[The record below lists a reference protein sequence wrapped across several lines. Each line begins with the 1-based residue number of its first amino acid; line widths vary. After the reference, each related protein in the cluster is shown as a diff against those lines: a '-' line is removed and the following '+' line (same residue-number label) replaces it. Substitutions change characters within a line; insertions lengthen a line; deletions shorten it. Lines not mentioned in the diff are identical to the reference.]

1 MSRQRLT
8 QINRKRDGQIEI
20 RIYRQTDR
28 QTDRQVDGWMD
39 GQAERCADEAGQMSR
54 QTKGHLDQRINASP
68 GIPV

>member
-39 GQAERCADEAGQMSR
+39 GQAERCADEAQGR
-54 QTKGHLDQRINASP
+54 TDEQTVKRKLRPNDKC
-68 GIPV
+68 